1 MAEALNLVDDS
12 RPRRREQALDLLAT
26 LARETPFP
34 GAPRVGLT
42 GAPGAGKST
51 LLDALVRA
59 LRARGETLGIVAID
73 PSSPKTGG
81 ALLGDR
87 IRVRSGAADPGVF
100 IRSMAARDR
109 LGGLAEA
116 TAARAT

>member
-59 LRARGETLGIVAID
+59 LRARGRF
-73 PSSPKTGG
+73 
-81 ALLGDR
+81 ALLPQCVRTSGRRYRANGPAVTVLRHQLVLAAYFLGVDR
-87 IRVRSGAADPGVF
+87 
-100 IRSMAARDR
+100 ARIAGWYR
-109 LGGLAEA
+109 AS
-116 TAARAT
+116 ARR